1 MNFHLRIKMSTFAR
15 LITYFDNFV
24 YGFLS
29 LWLRDFLYD
38 VFRLQGKM
46 GKTKWKI
53 NKLLRNI
60 LVTSLPKT
68 TKNEVTKMGWNAHSN
83 ENYFYFL
90 VTIITKKDGLDRK
103 INDINHR
110 VKRQFTNFNGKKIIN
125 IRQSPNF
132 ITKQTNLP
140 DGQKTERN
148 LIAYSSS
155 SLFLL
160 DLVAM

>member
-1 MNFHLRIKMSTFAR
+1 M
-15 LITYFDNFV
+15 
-24 YGFLS
+24 
-29 LWLRDFLYD
+29 
-38 VFRLQGKM
+38 
-46 GKTKWKI
+46 
-53 NKLLRNI
+53 
-60 LVTSLPKT
+60 
-68 TKNEVTKMGWNAHSN
+68 
-83 ENYFYFL
+83 

-155 SLFLL
+155 SLFLS
-160 DLVAM
+160 DLAAM